1 MRLSESFICFFVR
14 NYRLCYCSDLSGA
27 DSGKFLYIE
36 VVDFV
41 KIG

>member
-1 MRLSESFICFFVR
+1 MRLSEFFIYFLGRTVTLF
-14 NYRLCYCSDLSGA
+14 LL
-27 DSGKFLYIE
+27 DSKFLYIE